1 MERGLTAFDIC
12 PGSAFS
18 GLASRC
24 FSCFTASYFCS
35 TSLYYL
41 TFHLLFLSSTRSQF
55 LTPERTISM
64 RLPLPQ
70 VKQGRVLADWVTASL
85 REAILN
91 GYFEAGEKLDQD
103 LIAEE
108 LEVSRTPVREAVRKL
123 ESEGFIE
130 LRPHYGAFI
139 ATVSRLDIHEVFKV
153 RTLLEAEVVRQVTP
167 LIPEFVLDELDNSL
181 VETQAQVDAGDIAKH
196 YENDVFF
203 HETIV
208 GFAEN
213 RLLKEILD
221 SLTNRISMV
230 RRFAQL
236 QPGDYLIESLKEHR
250 AILQAIQQRDPERA
264 VEMMRFHLENSSLR
278 IQELAQ
284 K

>member
-1 MERGLTAFDIC
+1 
-12 PGSAFS
+12 
-18 GLASRC
+18 
-24 FSCFTASYFCS
+24 
-35 TSLYYL
+35 
-41 TFHLLFLSSTRSQF
+41 
-55 LTPERTISM
+55 M

-139 ATVSRLDIHEVFKV
+139 ATVSQRDIHQVFEV
-153 RTLLEAEVVRQVTP
+153 RGLLEAEIVRQVTP
-167 LIPEFVLDELDNSL
+167 LIPQSVLDELDNSL

-196 YENDVFF
+196 FENDVSF
-203 HETIV
+203 HETIAS
-208 GFAEN
+208 FAEN
-213 RLLKEILD
+213 RLLKEVLD
-221 SLTNRISMV
+221 GITNRISLV
-230 RRFAQL
+230 RRFAQSK
-236 QPGDYLIESLKEHR
+236 PGPHLSESLKEHR
-250 AILQAIQQRDPERA
+250 AILQAMRRRDLEQA
-264 VEMMRFHLENSSLR
+264 AELMAAHLKESALR
-278 IQELAQ
+278 IQELARSAGVDPT
-284 K
+284 